1 MEAIGSM
8 LSQMS
13 GLEIFASVCT
23 VIAVAISGWQIM
35 MHLLNFNESR
45 I

>member
-1 MEAIGSM
+1 MEASKNIVAS
-8 LSQMS
+8 MS
-13 GLEIFASVCT
+13 GLEIFASICT
-23 VIAVAISGWQIM
+23 TIAVAISGWQIM